1 MTGRVT
7 PHQLAQAL
15 GLPPPT
21 DEQAAVIAA
30 PPGPTLVVAGAGA
43 GKTETM
49 AARVVWM
56 VANGLVL
63 PDEVLG
69 LTFTRKAAQQLTAR
83 IRTRLARLA
92 GAPLLRELDP
102 SGRLRAQLTG
112 AEPEISTYHSYA
124 GRLLTEHG
132 LLLPVEP
139 SAALLTVTQL
149 WQLAHQ
155 VVRAWD
161 GDLET
166 DRTPVSVT
174 EAVLALSGQLAE
186 HLVEPEELAEAHT
199 ELAKLVHTLPPGPRQ
214 RGGPSQTLLNI
225 VQVQRER
232 VALLPLVQQLSEALR
247 RRGALDF
254 GAQMSLAARL
264 AAEHPEVAAAERARF
279 RLVLLDEYQD
289 TGHAQ
294 RVLLSALFGGAPGDV
309 RPGTDDSRGED
320 DDRPH
325 ADVSSG
331 SQWVARA
338 DGPGSVGESLTSGAA
353 NPNAPG
359 SPSSPTGGSGDS
371 ADGATPGESNPA
383 VRDPQSSHAE
393 EFRLDVRPSGA
404 PHDAVRDDDGP
415 SADTPAVQPD
425 PSIPQRPS
433 SAAGAPDP
441 VADRPSSSA
450 AALDGIVD
458 QAAPARRAPH
468 SAAGSNRLS
477 QSGPLSAAEDS
488 VQSAPQRVGVDDREG
503 QARFDGAHD
512 PHAVA
517 RRADQHSHETQRLAV
532 TAVGDPMQ
540 SIYGWRGASAA
551 NLPRFATDF
560 PSAPGVPAPTLSL
573 LTSWRNPPE
582 ALALANLVA
591 EPLRRKA
598 TEGGG
603 VTVDAL
609 RAKPGAGPGVVALA
623 LTGTVADER
632 EWVAERIAAEWAARR
647 AAGQQPPTSAV
658 LVRRNADAA
667 PLAEAL
673 RAQGLP
679 VEIVG
684 LGGLLA
690 TPEVADVVATLR
702 LIAEP
707 GSGSAAMRV
716 LTGARW
722 RIGVADI
729 AALARR
735 ARDLSIRRPGAESP
749 AEIGDGAALDEALRE
764 VAPEPAEQAGL
775 ADAIADPGPPER
787 YSPSGFARIEALGR
801 ELAALRERSG
811 QPLAELVADVERTI
825 GVGVETQTRR
835 AMAGTGAGREH
846 LDAFAE
852 VVAGYA
858 AETGASLG
866 GLLAFLAAAEEVE
879 NGLEPGEVEVAKD
892 RVQVLTV
899 HAAKGLEWEIVAVPH
914 VVDGVF
920 PSKVGSGT
928 WLGALAE
935 LPTSLRGDRQQ
946 DDAAE
951 GVPVLE
957 LSDLYDRADLDRA
970 IKAHKE
976 ALERRRIDEER
987 RLFYVAL
994 TRTERVLLV
1003 SAHYWAETGS
1013 TPKGPSDFLLELK
1026 AAHEDPASPAHDV
1039 LTIDRWDDPPAADA
1053 VNPFTDNPAT
1063 AEWPRDPLG
1072 PRRDPIE
1079 QGAALVRA
1087 ALADLRARPAESGR
1101 PPGVAARNRSAGS
1114 VRAEMPPG
1122 DSPGFADEPGHH
1134 TPAGGSGSAAGPANG
1149 AFEQPQF
1156 PDDSAYYPPEM
1167 PGSEGGSGNYPPE
1180 DAPGSVGE
1188 PGHELPVGGSGFADG
1203 SVHHRP
1209 GDGPGSVHGATSN
1222 ASRDESDSAE
1232 ESAYHRPGRP
1242 GSADG
1247 SGYYPP
1253 EDRRGSLDE
1262 PGYNPPADEPSFADD
1277 SNYYPPDDEYPPDD
1291 FADEFEFTSIEYA
1304 DPYAD
1309 IEPYFG
1315 TAPDP
1320 VEEYLSA
1327 DEPAFGATG
1336 FAPPPPEDLY
1346 RPEHTHP
1353 VSDPDDPEGWA
1364 ADVDALLAEHHA
1376 AAVTDEVVELP
1387 GQIAATA
1394 LVELR
1399 ADPAKL
1405 AARLRRPLP
1414 YPPNPL
1420 ARRGTAFHAWV
1431 QRWFGSTRLLGLD
1444 ELPGAADGGAA
1455 DASLDAE
1462 LSAMQEAFLNSRWA
1476 DRSPIEVEIPFET
1489 SIAGTVIRG
1498 RMDAV
1503 FAEPGGRWIVV
1514 DWKTGAEPSAAEEPA
1529 VAMQLAVYRLA
1540 WARLMAAREGR
1551 PEHEMLPRIGA
1562 AFHYVR
1568 TGRTIAPANL
1578 AGPDELAEL
1587 IRNAAPAGS
1596 PPAPA

>member
-1 MTGRVT
+1 MNGRVT

-139 SAALLTVTQL
+139 SATLLTETQL

-155 VVRAWD
+155 VVRTWD

-166 DRTPVSVT
+166 ERTPVSVT

-225 VQVQRER
+225 VQVQQER
-232 VALLPLVQQLSEALR
+232 VALLPLVHQLTEALR

-294 RVLLSALFGGAPGDV
+294 RVLLAALFGGAPDATPRHGPREAHEVSRVPDGDPALTAGRDSP
-309 RPGTDDSRGED
+309 RPDLHPQRTAHGRNVGDPLSDGSSADSATGD
-320 DDRPH
+320 ASSDAAAH
-325 ADVSSG
+325 ADSAEREG
-331 SQWVARA
+331 H
-338 DGPGSVGESLTSGAA
+338 GGTGE
-353 NPNAPG
+353 
-359 SPSSPTGGSGDS
+359 
-371 ADGATPGESNPA
+371 
-383 VRDPQSSHAE
+383 
-393 EFRLDVRPSGA
+393 
-404 PHDAVRDDDGP
+404 
-415 SADTPAVQPD
+415 
-425 PSIPQRPS
+425 PS
-433 SAAGAPDP
+433 SATGETGALSPGVGGDQLDVSTSAREPHDIVRVPDTPIGGTSEPAAADEAHVGSSARDLWSLADGVFDP
-441 VADRPSSSA
+441 VADRSGSAAGPAAAADEAHVGSSA
-450 AALDGIVD
+450 RDEWLSADGVFDPVADRSGSAAGPAAAAREAHVGSSARDEWLSADGAFD
-458 QAAPARRAPH
+458 PATDRLAQGGAPH
-468 SAAGSNRLS
+468 SIVGQRDSDRPPYSTPGADAPPGGSARAVVSRRADANETM
-477 QSGPLSAAEDS
+477 G
-488 VQSAPQRVGVDDREG
+488 EG
-503 QARFDGAHD
+503 QPQFAGAHD
-512 PHAVA
+512 PHAA
-517 RRADQHSHETQRLAV
+517 PGPDQRSRPHDGQRLAV

-560 PSAPGVPAPTLSL
+560 PTAPGVPAPTLAL

-598 TEGGG
+598 IEGGG

-609 RAKPGAGPGVVALA
+609 RAKPDAGPGEVALA
-623 LTGTVADER
+623 LTDTVAGER
-632 EWVAERIAAEWAARR
+632 EWVAERIAAQWAARR
-647 AAGQQPPTSAV
+647 AAQQQPPTSAV

-690 TPEVADVVATLR
+690 TPEVADIVATLR

-722 RIGVADI
+722 RVGVADI

-735 ARDLSIRRPGAESP
+735 ARNLSIRRPGSEAG
-749 AEIGDGAALDEALRE
+749 AEIADGATLDEALRD

-775 ADAIADPGPPER
+775 ADAIADPGPPGQ
-787 YSPSGFARIEALGR
+787 YSAAGFARIEALGR

-858 AETGASLG
+858 ADTGASLG

-914 VVDGVF
+914 VVEGVF

-951 GVPVLE
+951 GVPVLD
-957 LSDLYDRADLDRA
+957 LTDLYDRADLDRA

-1026 AAHEDPASPAHDV
+1026 HAHEDPGSPAYDV
-1039 LTIDRWDDPPAADA
+1039 LAVDRWDDPPAADD

-1063 AEWPRDPLG
+1063 AEWPRDPLST
-1072 PRRDPIE
+1072 RRDPIE

-1087 ALADLRARPAESGR
+1087 ALAALRARPADAGPGAHQTTEPRLVLDEEGLVLPDGEAPPWEGEVPPWEGEVPPLEGEVPPLEGEVPPANAEVPPSDAEVPSGDAEAS
-1101 PPGVAARNRSAGS
+1101 PPDTEAAY
-1114 VRAEMPPG
+1114 P
-1122 DSPGFADEPGHH
+1122 DEP
-1134 TPAGGSGSAAGPANG
+1134 A
-1149 AFEQPQF
+1149 
-1156 PDDSAYYPPEM
+1156 
-1167 PGSEGGSGNYPPE
+1167 
-1180 DAPGSVGE
+1180 
-1188 PGHELPVGGSGFADG
+1188 
-1203 SVHHRP
+1203 
-1209 GDGPGSVHGATSN
+1209 
-1222 ASRDESDSAE
+1222 
-1232 ESAYHRPGRP
+1232 
-1242 GSADG
+1242 
-1247 SGYYPP
+1247 
-1253 EDRRGSLDE
+1253 
-1262 PGYNPPADEPSFADD
+1262 
-1277 SNYYPPDDEYPPDD
+1277 YYPPDDEFPPDD
-1291 FADEFEFTSIEYA
+1291 LADDFDFTPTEYA

-1315 TAPDP
+1315 AAPDP

-1327 DEPAFGATG
+1327 DEPVFAASG
-1336 FAPPPPEDLY
+1336 FAPPPPDDPY
-1346 RPEHTHP
+1346 RPEHAHP
-1353 VSDPDDPEGWA
+1353 APDPDDPEGWA
-1364 ADVDALLAEHHA
+1364 ADVDALLAEHQA
-1376 AAVTDEVVELP
+1376 AAVAAAEVELP

-1444 ELPGAADGGAA
+1444 ELPGAADGAA
-1455 DASLDAE
+1455 DAGLDAE
-1462 LSAMQEAFLNSRWA
+1462 LTAMQEAFLNSRWA

-1503 FAEPGGRWIVV
+1503 FAEPGGRWTVV
-1514 DWKTGAEPSAAEEPA
+1514 DWKTGAEPGAAEEPA

-1551 PEHEMLPRIGA
+1551 PEQEMLHRVGA

-1568 TGRTIAPANL
+1568 TGRTIAPVNL
-1578 AGPDELAEL
+1578 AGPEELAEL

-1596 PPAPA
+1596 PPAPE

>member
-1 MTGRVT
+1 MSARVT
-7 PHQLAQAL
+7 PHRIAEAL

-56 VANGLVL
+56 VANRLVL

-69 LTFTRKAAQQLTAR
+69 LTFTRKAAQQLTSR

-102 SGRLRAQLTG
+102 SGGLRAQLSG

-139 SAALLTVTQL
+139 SAALLTQTQL

-161 GDLET
+161 GDLDTE
-166 DRTPVSVT
+166 RTPVSVT

-186 HLVEPEELAEAHT
+186 HLVDAEQLAEAHT
-199 ELAKLVHTLPPGPRQ
+199 ELEKLVHTLPAGPRQ
-214 RGGPSQTLLNI
+214 RGGPSQALLGI
-225 VQVQRER
+225 LQVQRER
-232 VALLPLVQQLSEALR
+232 VALLPLVHRLAEALR

-264 AAEHPEVAAAERARF
+264 AAEHPEVATAERARF

-294 RVLLSALFGGAPGDV
+294 RVLLSALFGGAPPAESGRSTADRRRGSDRPLDTGATQAV
-309 RPGTDDSRGED
+309 RPGRQSDERASGAGQPMDSE
-320 DDRPH
+320 P
-325 ADVSSG
+325 G
-331 SQWVARA
+331 SAAESVVDTGVVRA
-338 DGPGSVGESLTSGAA
+338 AQGSVGGLSGGEHLADPASGSDVESAVG
-353 NPNAPG
+353 
-359 SPSSPTGGSGDS
+359 TGGVRSARSG
-371 ADGATPGESNPA
+371 
-383 VRDPQSSHAE
+383 
-393 EFRLDVRPSGA
+393 
-404 PHDAVRDDDGP
+404 
-415 SADTPAVQPD
+415 QP
-425 PSIPQRPS
+425 
-433 SAAGAPDP
+433 
-441 VADRPSSSA
+441 V
-450 AALDGIVD
+450 
-458 QAAPARRAPH
+458 
-468 SAAGSNRLS
+468 
-477 QSGPLSAAEDS
+477 DS
-488 VQSAPQRVGVDDREG
+488 V
-503 QARFDGAHD
+503 
-512 PHAVA
+512 HAG
-517 RRADQHSHETQRLAV
+517 RRLAV

-560 PSAPGVPAPTLSL
+560 PSAPGVPAPTLPL

-591 EPLRRKA
+591 EPLRRSA
-598 TEGGG
+598 IDAGG

-609 RAKPGAGPGVVALA
+609 RAKPDAEEGVVALA
-623 LTGTVADER
+623 LTDTVASER
-632 EWVAERIAAEWAARR
+632 DWLAERIAADWAARR
-647 AAGQQPPTSAV
+647 EAGEPPPTSAV

-673 RAQGLP
+673 RARGLP

-684 LGGLLA
+684 LGGLLG
-690 TPEVADVVATLR
+690 TPEVADIVATLR

-735 ARDLSIRRPGAESP
+735 ARDLSISRLTAGDTP
-749 AEIGDGAALDEALRE
+749 EITDGSTLAAALRE

-775 ADAIADPGPPER
+775 ADAIADPGAPDR
-787 YSPSGFARIEALGR
+787 YSETGFARIRSLGH

-811 QPLAELVADVERTI
+811 QPLTELVADVERTI
-825 GVGVETQTRR
+825 GVGVETQARR

-858 AETGASLG
+858 ADSGASLG
-866 GLLAFLAAAEEVE
+866 GLLAFLAAAESVE
-879 NGLEPGEVEVAKD
+879 NGLEPGEVEVARD

-914 VVDGVF
+914 VVRGVF
-920 PSKVGSGT
+920 PSGTASGT

-935 LPTSLRGDRQQ
+935 LPTTLRGDRRQE
-946 DDAAE
+946 DAAE
-951 GVPVLE
+951 GVPVLD

-970 IKAHKE
+970 IKAHKD

-994 TRTERVLLV
+994 TRTERTLLV
-1003 SAHYWAETGS
+1003 SAHHWAETGTS
-1013 TPKGPSDFLLELK
+1013 PKGPSDFLLELK
-1026 AAHEDPASPAHDV
+1026 HASESADGPAHGV
-1039 LTIDRWDDPPAADA
+1039 LTISRWDDAPDPDA

-1087 ALADLRARPAESGR
+1087 ALAELRSRPPESTGSTATAAPTAPTTSTAPTATAESTDPTGVAGPTASTGETVAVGR
-1101 PPGVAARNRSAGS
+1101 VASTEATRVAGQPIRPGVAVTDSRD
-1114 VRAEMPPG
+1114 PG
-1122 DSPGFADEPGHH
+1122 LGMSTSQLPGGRVGRPQAPGERV
-1134 TPAGGSGSAAGPANG
+1134 PD
-1149 AFEQPQF
+1149 
-1156 PDDSAYYPPEM
+1156 PDDSAAW
-1167 PGSEGGSGNYPPE
+1167 
-1180 DAPGSVGE
+1180 DA
-1188 PGHELPVGGSGFADG
+1188 DMY
-1203 SVHHRP
+1203 
-1209 GDGPGSVHGATSN
+1209 GPGEWVPGPDVHWA
-1222 ASRDESDSAE
+1222 A
-1232 ESAYHRPGRP
+1232 
-1242 GSADG
+1242 
-1247 SGYYPP
+1247 
-1253 EDRRGSLDE
+1253 
-1262 PGYNPPADEPSFADD
+1262 
-1277 SNYYPPDDEYPPDD
+1277 
-1291 FADEFEFTSIEYA
+1291 
-1304 DPYAD
+1304 
-1309 IEPYFG
+1309 
-1315 TAPDP
+1315 
-1320 VEEYLSA
+1320 
-1327 DEPAFGATG
+1327 
-1336 FAPPPPEDLY
+1336 
-1346 RPEHTHP
+1346 
-1353 VSDPDDPEGWA
+1353 DPDDPGVWAVDPGEPDEWAAGPDDPGDWAAAHDDTGAWATDPEDPDGWA
-1364 ADVDALLAEHHA
+1364 ADVDALLAEFEAVNA
-1376 AAVTDEVVELP
+1376 AAQEVELP
-1387 GQIAATA
+1387 GQLPATA

-1431 QRWFGSTRLLGLD
+1431 QRWFSTSSLLGFD
-1444 ELPGAADGGAA
+1444 ELPGSAEGGAPELGA
-1455 DASLDAE
+1455 DAE
-1462 LSAMQEAFLNSRWA
+1462 LVAMQDAFLNSPWA
-1476 DRSPIEVEIPFET
+1476 NRSPVDVEVPFET

-1503 FAEPGGRWIVV
+1503 FAEPNGGWVVV
-1514 DWKTGAEPSAAEEPA
+1514 DWKTGAEPTVADEPA
-1529 VAMQLAVYRLA
+1529 VAMQLAIYRLA
-1540 WARLMAAREGR
+1540 WARLMSARTGATEA
-1551 PEHEMLPRIGA
+1551 EMLEKIGA

-1568 TGRTIAPANL
+1568 SGRTIAPPAL
-1578 AGPDELAEL
+1578 PGPTELAEL
-1587 IRNAAPAGS
+1587 ILTSAPTAEQRGG
-1596 PPAPA
+1596 

>member
-7 PHQLAQAL
+7 PQQLAQAL

-139 SAALLTVTQL
+139 SAALLTETQL

-155 VVRAWD
+155 VVRTWD

-199 ELAKLVHTLPPGPRQ
+199 ELAKLVYTLPAGPRQ

-232 VALLPLVQQLSEALR
+232 VALLPLVQELAEALR

-294 RVLLSALFGGAPGDV
+294 RVLLAALFGGAPHPTALTRAEHDRSG
-309 RPGTDDSRGED
+309 GTED
-320 DDRPH
+320 ALAPAADRPAH
-325 ADVSSG
+325 TNRAQRSG
-331 SQWVARA
+331 EGKREP
-338 DGPGSVGESLTSGAA
+338 DLPPD
-353 NPNAPG
+353 ND
-359 SPSSPTGGSGDS
+359 SSPTADSGDS
-371 ADGATPGESNPA
+371 PQGTRSVDTES
-383 VRDPQSSHAE
+383 
-393 EFRLDVRPSGA
+393 
-404 PHDAVRDDDGP
+404 
-415 SADTPAVQPD
+415 
-425 PSIPQRPS
+425 
-433 SAAGAPDP
+433 
-441 VADRPSSSA
+441 
-450 AALDGIVD
+450 
-458 QAAPARRAPH
+458 
-468 SAAGSNRLS
+468 
-477 QSGPLSAAEDS
+477 
-488 VQSAPQRVGVDDREG
+488 EG
-503 QARFDGAHD
+503 QPRFAGAHD
-512 PHAVA
+512 PRAA
-517 RRADQHSHETQRLAV
+517 RGRGDQPPGPHDAQRLAV

-560 PSAPGVPAPTLSL
+560 PSAPGVPAPTLAL

-598 TEGGG
+598 IEGGG

-609 RAKPGAGPGVVALA
+609 RAKPDADAGAVALA
-623 LTGTVADER
+623 LTETVAAER

-647 AAGQQPPTSAV
+647 AAQQQPPTSAV

-690 TPEVADVVATLR
+690 TPEVADIVATLR

-735 ARDLSIRRPGAESP
+735 ARDLSIRRPGSEGP
-749 AEIGDGAALDEALRE
+749 VEIADGAALDEALRE

-775 ADAIADPGPPER
+775 ADAIADPGPAEH
-787 YSPSGFARIEALGR
+787 YSPAGLARIEALGR

-858 AETGASLG
+858 ADTGASLG

-914 VVDGVF
+914 VVEGVF

-951 GVPVLE
+951 GVPVLD
-957 LSDLYDRADLDRA
+957 LTDLYDRADLDRA

-1013 TPKGPSDFLLELK
+1013 SPKGPSDFLLELK
-1026 AAHEDPASPAHDV
+1026 HANDETGSPAHDV
-1039 LTIDRWDDPPAADA
+1039 LTIARWDDPPADDA

-1063 AEWPRDPLG
+1063 AVWPRDPLST
-1072 PRRDPIE
+1072 RRDPIE

-1087 ALADLRARPAESGR
+1087 ALSDLRARPADTGR
-1101 PPGVAARNRSAGS
+1101 RDQEPGAANLENRAAPVPAFSS
-1114 VRAEMPPG
+1114 
-1122 DSPGFADEPGHH
+1122 DEPG
-1134 TPAGGSGSAAGPANG
+1134 SV
-1149 AFEQPQF
+1149 
-1156 PDDSAYYPPEM
+1156 DDP
-1167 PGSEGGSGNYPPE
+1167 
-1180 DAPGSVGE
+1180 
-1188 PGHELPVGGSGFADG
+1188 
-1203 SVHHRP
+1203 VHHRS
-1209 GDGPGSVHGATSN
+1209 GNGSDFVDE
-1222 ASRDESDSAE
+1222 RD
-1232 ESAYHRPGRP
+1232 
-1242 GSADG
+1242 
-1247 SGYYPP
+1247 
-1253 EDRRGSLDE
+1253 
-1262 PGYNPPADEPSFADD
+1262 
-1277 SNYYPPDDEYPPDD
+1277 YYPPDDEYPPDD
-1291 FADEFEFTSIEYA
+1291 PADFPLTEYA

-1315 TAPDP
+1315 PGPDP
-1320 VEEYLSA
+1320 MEEYLSA
-1327 DEPAFGATG
+1327 DEGAYGATG
-1336 FAPPPPEDLY
+1336 FAPPPPEDPF
-1346 RPEHTHP
+1346 RPERTQPAPH
-1353 VSDPDDPEGWA
+1353 PDDPEGWA
-1364 ADVDALLAEHHA
+1364 ADVDALLAEHQA
-1376 AAVTDEVVELP
+1376 AATAAEEVELP

-1399 ADPAKL
+1399 ADPTRL

-1455 DASLDAE
+1455 DAGLDAE
-1462 LSAMQEAFLNSRWA
+1462 LTAMQEAFLNSRWA

-1514 DWKTGAEPSAAEEPA
+1514 DWKTGAEPSAAEEAA

-1551 PEHEMLPRIGA
+1551 PEHEMLHRIGA

-1568 TGRTIAPANL
+1568 TGRTIAPVNL
-1578 AGPDELAEL
+1578 AGPEELAEL
-1587 IRNAAPAGS
+1587 IRNAAPADS
-1596 PPAPA
+1596 PPAPE

>member
-1 MTGRVT
+1 MIGRVT

-139 SAALLTVTQL
+139 SATLLTETQV

-155 VVRAWD
+155 VVRTWD

-166 DRTPVSVT
+166 ERTPVSVT

-199 ELAKLVHTLPPGPRQ
+199 ELAKLVHTLPAGPRQ

-294 RVLLSALFGGAPGDV
+294 RVLLAALFGGAPEGASDQTSTPGDDAHDISREANADSATAGSRDSPRADIPADSERV
-309 RPGTDDSRGED
+309 VQPGAHPQNVGEPLWGGSAMSDASPDAAAHADPPGRDGDSRREGAGEAGE
-320 DDRPH
+320 RNPQSPGVVG
-325 ADVSSG
+325 AD
-331 SQWVARA
+331 
-338 DGPGSVGESLTSGAA
+338 P
-353 NPNAPG
+353 
-359 SPSSPTGGSGDS
+359 GDS
-371 ADGATPGESNPA
+371 ARGTRRVDTGGE
-383 VRDPQSSHAE
+383 E
-393 EFRLDVRPSGA
+393 
-404 PHDAVRDDDGP
+404 
-415 SADTPAVQPD
+415 QP
-425 PSIPQRPS
+425 
-433 SAAGAPDP
+433 
-441 VADRPSSSA
+441 
-450 AALDGIVD
+450 
-458 QAAPARRAPH
+458 
-468 SAAGSNRLS
+468 
-477 QSGPLSAAEDS
+477 
-488 VQSAPQRVGVDDREG
+488 
-503 QARFDGAHD
+503 RFAGAHD
-512 PHAVA
+512 PYASVE
-517 RRADQHSHETQRLAV
+517 RRDQRSQPHDAQRLAV

-560 PSAPGVPAPTLSL
+560 PTAPGVPAPTLAL

-582 ALALANLVA
+582 ALALANSVA

-598 TEGGG
+598 IEGGG

-609 RAKPGAGPGVVALA
+609 RAKPEAGPGVVALA
-623 LTGTVADER
+623 ATDTVAAER
-632 EWVAERIAAEWAARR
+632 DWVAERIAAEWAARH
-647 AAGQQPPTSAV
+647 AAQQPPPTSAV

-690 TPEVADVVATLR
+690 TPEVADIVATLR

-729 AALARR
+729 AALNRR
-735 ARDLSIRRPGAESP
+735 ARDLSIRRPGSQGP
-749 AEIGDGAALDEALRE
+749 AEIADGAALDEALRE

-775 ADAIADPGPPER
+775 ADAIADPGPPDQ
-787 YSPSGFARIEALGR
+787 YSSAGFARIEALGR

-858 AETGASLG
+858 ADTGASLG
-866 GLLAFLAAAEEVE
+866 GLLAFLSAAEEVE

-914 VVDGVF
+914 VVEGVF

-951 GVPVLE
+951 GVPVLD
-957 LSDLYDRADLDRA
+957 LTDLYDRADLDRA

-1003 SAHYWAETGS
+1003 SAHHWAETGS
-1013 TPKGPSDFLLELK
+1013 SPKGPSDFLLELK
-1026 AAHEDPASPAHDV
+1026 RAHEDPQSPAHDV
-1039 LTIDRWDDPPAADA
+1039 LTIDRWDDPPVADA

-1063 AEWPRDPLG
+1063 AEWPRDPLST
-1072 PRRDPIE
+1072 RRDPIE

-1087 ALADLRARPAESGR
+1087 ALAELRARPDDAERHGPDASG
-1101 PPGVAARNRSAGS
+1101 AAPVRGAGSDRSAGPDR
-1114 VRAEMPPG
+1114 VEPAPP
-1122 DSPGFADEPGHH
+1122 PPDEPDLM
-1134 TPAGGSGSAAGPANG
+1134 
-1149 AFEQPQF
+1149 FE
-1156 PDDSAYYPPEM
+1156 PD
-1167 PGSEGGSGNYPPE
+1167 
-1180 DAPGSVGE
+1180 
-1188 PGHELPVGGSGFADG
+1188 
-1203 SVHHRP
+1203 
-1209 GDGPGSVHGATSN
+1209 
-1222 ASRDESDSAE
+1222 
-1232 ESAYHRPGRP
+1232 
-1242 GSADG
+1242 
-1247 SGYYPP
+1247 
-1253 EDRRGSLDE
+1253 
-1262 PGYNPPADEPSFADD
+1262 
-1277 SNYYPPDDEYPPDD
+1277 YYPPDDEYPPDE
-1291 FADEFEFTSIEYA
+1291 FADDFEITATEYA

-1309 IEPYFG
+1309 IEPDFG

-1327 DEPAFGATG
+1327 GEPAFAATG
-1336 FAPPPPEDLY
+1336 FAPPPPEDRF
-1346 RPEHTHP
+1346 RPEHTQP
-1353 VSDPDDPEGWA
+1353 APDPGDPEGWA
-1364 ADVDALLAEHHA
+1364 ADVDALLAEHRA
-1376 AAVTDEVVELP
+1376 AAVAAEEVELP

-1399 ADPAKL
+1399 ADPARL

-1444 ELPGAADGGAA
+1444 ELPGAADSGAA
-1455 DASLDAE
+1455 DAGLDAE
-1462 LSAMQEAFLNSRWA
+1462 LTAMQESFLNSGWA

-1503 FAEPGGRWIVV
+1503 FAEPGGRWTVV
-1514 DWKTGAEPSAAEEPA
+1514 DWKTGAEPSAAEEAA

-1551 PEHEMLPRIGA
+1551 PEHEMLDRIGA

-1568 TGRTIAPANL
+1568 TGRTIAPVNL
-1578 AGPDELAEL
+1578 AGPEELAEL

-1596 PPAPA
+1596 PPAPE

>member
-1 MTGRVT
+1 MT

-15 GLPPPT
+15 GLPQPT
-21 DEQAAVIAA
+21 DEQVAVIAS

-56 VANGLVL
+56 VANRIVR

-69 LTFTRKAAQQLTAR
+69 LTFTRKAAQQLTTR

-102 SGRLRAQLTG
+102 TGQLRAQLTG

-139 SAALLTVTQL
+139 AATLLTETQL
-149 WQLAHQ
+149 WQLAHH
-155 VVRAWD
+155 VVRTWD
-161 GDLET
+161 GDLDTE
-166 DRTPVSVT
+166 RTPVSVT

-199 ELAKLVHTLPPGPRQ
+199 ELEKLVRTLPAGPRQ

-232 VALLPLVQQLSEALR
+232 VALVPLVQQLTVALR

-294 RVLLSALFGGAPGDV
+294 RVLLAALFGGSPASPDWAPASTPV
-309 RPGTDDSRGED
+309 RVGAHKGE
-320 DDRPH
+320 H
-325 ADVSSG
+325 A
-331 SQWVARA
+331 ARA
-338 DGPGSVGESLTSGAA
+338 PVDPPPPAGSY
-353 NPNAPG
+353 APG
-359 SPSSPTGGSGDS
+359 SPDVAPPNARMRSDSRERDARSESTSGAGQLRRTGTHDHFDAGNGQPGRAGAYDHDHAGTGDGQPER
-371 ADGATPGESNPA
+371 AGAHDHDHFDVGNGQPGRAGAHDHDHFDVGNGQPERAGAYDYDHAGTGDGQPERAGA
-383 VRDPQSSHAE
+383 HDSHAGH
-393 EFRLDVRPSGA
+393 RRRGTGA
-404 PHDAVRDDDGP
+404 PDGR
-415 SADTPAVQPD
+415 SE
-425 PSIPQRPS
+425 PSIPPE
-433 SAAGAPDP
+433 P
-441 VADRPSSSA
+441 AD
-450 AALDGIVD
+450 G
-458 QAAPARRAPH
+458 
-468 SAAGSNRLS
+468 
-477 QSGPLSAAEDS
+477 
-488 VQSAPQRVGVDDREG
+488 
-503 QARFDGAHD
+503 
-512 PHAVA
+512 
-517 RRADQHSHETQRLAV
+517 QRLAV

-560 PSAPGVPAPTLSL
+560 PSAPDVPAPTLAL

-598 TEGGG
+598 IEGGG
-603 VTVDAL
+603 GTVDAL
-609 RAKPGAGPGVVALA
+609 RAKPDAAPGVVALA
-623 LTGTVADER
+623 LTETVAVER
-632 EWVAERIAAEWAARR
+632 AWVAERIAAQWAARR
-647 AAGQQPPTSAV
+647 ADQQPPPTSAV

-690 TPEVADVVATLR
+690 TPEVADIVATLR

-722 RIGVADI
+722 RVGVADI

-735 ARDLSIRRPGAESP
+735 ARDLSIQRPASGTA
-749 AEIGDGAALDEALRE
+749 AGIADGAALDEALRE

-775 ADAIADPGPPER
+775 ADAIADPGPAQR
-787 YSPSGFARIEALGR
+787 YSDAGFARIEELGR

-858 AETGASLG
+858 ADSGASLG

-914 VVDGVF
+914 VVEGVF

-935 LPTSLRGDRQQ
+935 LPTSLRGDRRQ
-946 DDAAE
+946 DDAAD
-951 GVPVLE
+951 GVPVL
-957 LSDLYDRADLDRA
+957 DLTDLCDRADLDRA

-1003 SAHYWAETGS
+1003 SAHHWAETGS
-1013 TPKGPSDFLLELK
+1013 SPKGPSDFLLELK
-1026 AAHEDPASPAHDV
+1026 RANEDPDNPAHNV
-1039 LTIDRWDDPPAADA
+1039 LTVDRWDDPPAPDA
-1053 VNPFTDNPAT
+1053 GNPFTDNPAT
-1063 AEWPRDPLG
+1063 AEWPRDPLSA
-1072 PRRDPIE
+1072 RRHPIE

-1087 ALADLRARPAESGR
+1087 ALADLRARPADAPGGRNAHSATADRIAESHDEADEGDAR
-1101 PPGVAARNRSAGS
+1101 SLEAARAAGSLGHSDARSAESLGE
-1114 VRAEMPPG
+1114 VTG
-1122 DSPGFADEPGHH
+1122 D
-1134 TPAGGSGSAAGPANG
+1134 TPAT
-1149 AFEQPQF
+1149 
-1156 PDDSAYYPPEM
+1156 DDSAL
-1167 PGSEGGSGNYPPE
+1167 GQ
-1180 DAPGSVGE
+1180 DAI
-1188 PGHELPVGGSGFADG
+1188 HA
-1203 SVHHRP
+1203 
-1209 GDGPGSVHGATSN
+1209 
-1222 ASRDESDSAE
+1222 
-1232 ESAYHRPGRP
+1232 
-1242 GSADG
+1242 
-1247 SGYYPP
+1247 
-1253 EDRRGSLDE
+1253 
-1262 PGYNPPADEPSFADD
+1262 
-1277 SNYYPPDDEYPPDD
+1277 YPPDDEFPPDPWDD
-1291 FADEFEFTSIEYA
+1291 FADPPDFDVTTTEYA

-1309 IEPYFG
+1309 LEPYYG
-1315 TAPDP
+1315 AAPDP

-1327 DEPAFGATG
+1327 DEPAFASG
-1336 FAPPPPEDLY
+1336 FAAPPPEDAGPFEPAH
-1346 RPEHTHP
+1346 RAP
-1353 VSDPDDPEGWA
+1353 DPDDPEGWA
-1364 ADVDALLAEHHA
+1364 ADVDALLAEHQGSA
-1376 AAVTDEVVELP
+1376 AAAEAVELP

-1399 ADPAKL
+1399 ADPARL

-1431 QRWFGSTRLLGLD
+1431 QRWFGATRLLGLD
-1444 ELPGAADGGAA
+1444 ELPGAADSAA
-1455 DASLDAE
+1455 DAGVDTE
-1462 LSAMQEAFLNSRWA
+1462 LTAMQEAFLNSPWA
-1476 DRSPIEVEIPFET
+1476 NRSPIEVEIPFET

-1514 DWKTGAEPSAAEEPA
+1514 DWKTGAEPSPAEEPA

-1540 WARLMAAREGR
+1540 WARLTAAREGR
-1551 PEHEMLPRIGA
+1551 SEQEMLPRIGA

-1568 TGRTIAPANL
+1568 TGRTIAPGTLPGA
-1578 AGPDELAEL
+1578 AELAEL
-1587 IRNAAPAGS
+1587 IRHAAPVEA
-1596 PPAPA
+1596 PPATG